1 MSEQQRPDRSREPGE
16 TPDLRARDM
25 SPTPPREIPSDQI
38 FAGTHEV
45 LIRHAGEL
53 YRLRLT
59 RNGKLILH
67 K

>member
-1 MSEQQRPDRSREPGE
+1 MLSD
-16 TPDLRARDM
+16 
-25 SPTPPREIPSDQI
+25 EIFGGKQ
-38 FAGTHEV
+38 EV

>member
-1 MSEQQRPDRSREPGE
+1 MSEQQRPDASREPGE
-16 TPDLRARDM
+16 TPDLRVPDTSAG
-25 SPTPPREIPSDQI
+25 PPREIPSDQI

>member
-1 MSEQQRPDRSREPGE
+1 MADSEHIAEASEVQAAQKVPVATPRVISSADIFRGE
-16 TPDLRARDM
+16 R
-25 SPTPPREIPSDQI
+25 
-38 FAGTHEV
+38 EV
-45 LIRHAGEL
+45 LIQHGEEV

>member
-1 MSEQQRPDRSREPGE
+1 MSEQQRPDTSREPGE
-16 TPDLRARDM
+16 TSDLRARDTN
-25 SPTPPREIPSDQI
+25 STPPREIPSDQI

>member
-1 MSEQQRPDRSREPGE
+1 MSESRRPEEKKQISQSDNPQSAPAKQISSTDLFCGE
-16 TPDLRARDM
+16 
-25 SPTPPREIPSDQI
+25 SEVGIQ
-38 FAGTHEV
+38 HE
-45 LIRHAGEL
+45 GEL